1 MKIFLSHSK
10 LERYFF
16 LCGYIIFFNAPS
28 CQIVAEH
35 FPSCIL
41 LYFKKKYILFRWILY
56 YYLLNIRTNH
66 TLFCL
71 FFMDENAGFFMRI
84 ISLWIYWI
92 LILRAKSCKTPPNWK
107 WIINKFLGWF
117 KFTFMW
123 SQNCYWIC
131 TWFSSIMITLNY
143 YTSIHII
150 YRTTYYNFGKQRIVY
165 WGR

>member
-41 LYFKKKYILFRWILY
+41 SYFKKYTCG

-66 TLFCL
+66 ILFCL

-92 LILRAKSCKTPPNWK
+92 LTLRAKSCKTPPNWK
-107 WIINKFLGWF
+107 WIINKFLGHF
-117 KFTFMW
+117 YVK
-123 SQNCYWIC
+123 SKLL
-131 TWFSSIMITLNY
+131 LNLHV
-143 YTSIHII
+143 IQL
-150 YRTTYYNFGKQRIVY
+150 YYNLKSTYILTSFAEKTLIYSSKYVY
-165 WGR
+165 